1 VENKSAILNFVIG
14 ATVLGLILLAGF
26 YFFPW
31 ENINWGGIKILPGK
45 TITVVGEAQTQEK
58 NQIATFTAGVTVVN
72 DSKEAAVAE
81 VNQKIEALIAAV
93 KSFGIKDED
102 VKTQSLNV
110 SQREETY
117 YEEERQKTRPG
128 QWSVGNT
135 IEIKLRDV
143 ERASALA
150 DLLTKSGAT
159 NVWGPNFTL
168 EEAEA
173 GEDSLLSEA
182 IKDAQ
187 SKAEVIAQ
195 ASGGKL
201 GKILTI
207 TEGYQQ
213 VPVVY
218 RALEGGGGGAPVEPG
233 STTVQKV
240 VTVVFELR

>member
-1 VENKSAILNFVIG
+1 MENKSSILNFVIWGLLLG
-14 ATVLGLILLAGF
+14 AVLVAL
-26 YFFPW
+26 FFLPW
-31 ENINWGGIKILPGK
+31 EKINWGGIKILPGK

-58 NQIATFTAGVTVVN
+58 NKIATFTAGVTIVN
-72 DSKEAAVAE
+72 DSKEVAVAE

-102 VKTQSLNV
+102 IKTQSLNV

-117 YEEERQKTRPG
+117 YEEGRQKTRPG

-187 SKAEVIAQ
+187 SKAEVIAR

-201 GKILTI
+201 GQILTI

-213 VPVVY
+213 VSVVY